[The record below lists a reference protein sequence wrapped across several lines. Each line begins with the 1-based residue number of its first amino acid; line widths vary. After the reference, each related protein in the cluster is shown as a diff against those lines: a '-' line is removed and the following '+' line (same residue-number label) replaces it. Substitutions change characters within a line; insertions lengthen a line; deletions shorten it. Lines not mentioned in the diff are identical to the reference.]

1 METTNLLSKNP
12 TLKTIWISLALN
24 ILLCCTLLPLALEPD
39 QIFTLQD
46 LLEVILWQGLALVGW
61 PLAIVM
67 GVLQFIRQGIFMDTR
82 SFLSL
87 MIYPVGLVLLALTI
101 FLKRGKFFSLV
112 IFHLLLI
119 LSFVVTWYSVRSG
132 YDFMLG

>member
-1 METTNLLSKNP
+1 METTNLLSKNS

-46 LLEVILWQGLALVGW
+46 LLEVILWQGMALVGW

-87 MIYPVGLVLLALTI
+87 MIYPAGLVLLALTI
-101 FLKRGKFFSLV
+101 FLKQGKFFSLV
-112 IFHLLLI
+112 ILHLLII